1 MVLTIN
7 LFEALPA
14 LSQAFYI
21 LGSRKQGQERR
32 IWRIFSVENLRKIN
46 HFLEPLPTVECL
58 TGEDDLLTYYGQ
70 GYGVAEGGTG
80 VDLTL
85 VLPPVG
91 VVDVPDDQLPLPAT
105 EVLPN
110 CQPRVLETRGEALES
125 SDCKVCHGV
134 EYPELTLSIW
144 DS

>member
-1 MVLTIN
+1 M
-7 LFEALPA
+7 
-14 LSQAFYI
+14 
-21 LGSRKQGQERR
+21 
-32 IWRIFSVENLRKIN
+32 
-46 HFLEPLPTVECL
+46 
-58 TGEDDLLTYYGQ
+58 
-70 GYGVAEGGTG
+70 AEGGTG

-85 VLPPVG
+85 VLPAVG

-105 EVLPN
+105 EVLSN